1 MSYERDNM
9 HENVVNDNEWWDLE
23 CLQKPT
29 ETDIETGGG
38 LFSDTGVTLAK
49 YMVHGVWQHGSI

>member
-1 MSYERDNM
+1 MNVQNK
-9 HENVVNDNEWWDLE
+9 HENVVNENEWGDLE

-38 LFSDTGVTLAK
+38 LFSDTSSK
-49 YMVHGVWQHGSI
+49 KRREHE